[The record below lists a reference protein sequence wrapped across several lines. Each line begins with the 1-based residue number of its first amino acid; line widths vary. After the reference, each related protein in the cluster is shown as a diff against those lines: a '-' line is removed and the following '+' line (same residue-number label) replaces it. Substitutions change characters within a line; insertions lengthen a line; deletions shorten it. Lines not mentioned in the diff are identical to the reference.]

1 LNNKR
6 KLLIKIVDYRW
17 NPIANIPV
25 RFETLE
31 QSDQEYY
38 TNNQGQVI
46 FYLDKNH
53 NNTEFIQISAD
64 EINEKI
70 LLTDEEVTIRL
81 NKINQNTSEIYDDGI
96 FNSSFYI

>member
-1 LNNKR
+1 MNNKR

-25 RFETLE
+25 RFKTLE
-31 QSDQEYY
+31 QSGQEYY

-46 FYLDKNH
+46 FYLDNNH
-53 NNTEFIQISAD
+53 NNTESIQISAG
-64 EINEKI
+64 EINENI
-70 LLTDEEVTIRL
+70 LPTDEEVTIRL
-81 NKINQNTSEIYDDGI
+81 NMINQNTNEMYDDGI